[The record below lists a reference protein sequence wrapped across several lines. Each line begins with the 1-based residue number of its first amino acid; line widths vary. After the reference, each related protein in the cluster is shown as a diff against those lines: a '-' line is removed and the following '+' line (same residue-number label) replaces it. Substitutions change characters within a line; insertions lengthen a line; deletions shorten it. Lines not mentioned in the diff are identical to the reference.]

1 MQPCSVP
8 DRNSFVALEHH
19 FVYIYQSA
27 VRRECM
33 VIRSFEGTTPD
44 IHESARVD
52 ESAVVIGDVTVE
64 AEASIWP
71 NVTLRGDS
79 GAIVVREGANI
90 QDNAVCHEGCEIG
103 PGVTVGHTAIVH
115 AATVDERAMV
125 GMSAT
130 VLDGAHVGEESL
142 VAAGS
147 VVTEDTE
154 IPPNRLAAG
163 TPAEVRKEVT
173 NSPWT
178 HAGEHYVELAKR
190 HERSSERVD

>member
-1 MQPCSVP
+1 
-8 DRNSFVALEHH
+8 
-19 FVYIYQSA
+19 
-27 VRRECM
+27 M
-33 VIRSFEGTTPD
+33 VIRSFEGTTPT

-52 ESAVVIGDVTVE
+52 ETAVVIGDVTIE
-64 AEASIWP
+64 AEASVWP

-79 GAIVVREGANI
+79 GAIVVREGANV
-90 QDNAVCHEGCEIG
+90 QDNAVCHEGCEIASG
-103 PGVTVGHTAIVH
+103 ATVGHTAIVH
-115 AATVDERAMV
+115 AATVGERAMV

-154 IPPNRLAAG
+154 IPPNTLAAG
-163 TPAEVRKEVT
+163 TPAEVRKEVE

-178 HAGEHYVELAKR
+178 YAGEHYVELAKR
-190 HERSSERVD
+190 HEPASERID